1 MAQRVQIYPCRAE
14 FTIEVGE
21 KVLAFHGPQIYEGK
35 VIKTGMRMGP
45 EGELVPKYLTHYQG
59 WNTSWDEWLDLTRL
73 MKHNEENLERQSK
86 LKESASRKE
95 KKRQSK
101 TSDGR
106 GSSKQAEEPFPKRRR
121 GGDRTGAANAVEP
134 AEAESLVIVIPD
146 RLKLRLID
154 DWNMVIKQSKLVE
167 LPKSP
172 SITDIFD
179 GYCDNVKGCGS
190 AAESLALE
198 VTSGLKA
205 YFESALGPLLLYKS
219 ERLQHSEQTEA
230 GPDVDVCTIYGG
242 EHLLRLFV
250 KLPTLIAHARV
261 DERGMA
267 HVQLCVQDILKHMLL
282 QEESLFPMEAYI
294 DYSAEYAKKM

>member
-1 MAQRVQIYPCRAE
+1 
-14 FTIEVGE
+14 
-21 KVLAFHGPQIYEGK
+21 
-35 VIKTGMRMGP
+35 
-45 EGELVPKYLTHYQG
+45 
-59 WNTSWDEWLDLTRL
+59 
-73 MKHNEENLERQSK
+73 MKHNEESLERQSK

-198 VTSGLKA
+198 VTSGRRRP
-205 YFESALGPLLLYKS
+205 FHCHFHPPFVSARALCRIVRYLPLGFPPRRCDLLAPTRWL
-219 ERLQHSEQTEA
+219 EA
-230 GPDVDVCTIYGG
+230 FTWADADP
-242 EHLLRLFV
+242 F
-250 KLPTLIAHARV
+250 
-261 DERGMA
+261 ERG
-267 HVQLCVQDILKHMLL
+267 LTFKTI
-282 QEESLFPMEAYI
+282 P
-294 DYSAEYAKKM
+294 